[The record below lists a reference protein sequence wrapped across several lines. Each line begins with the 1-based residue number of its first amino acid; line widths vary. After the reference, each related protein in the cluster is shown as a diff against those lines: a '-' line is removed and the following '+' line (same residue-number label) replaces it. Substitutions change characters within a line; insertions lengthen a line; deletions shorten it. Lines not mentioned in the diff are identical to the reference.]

1 MLESAGQVAAS
12 VPTEDDRI
20 RRLRD
25 KHRTFD
31 ARLQQLDA
39 HIALTSEEQLERK
52 RLQKLK
58 LLCKDQIALL
68 RRAGR

>member
-12 VPTEDDRI
+12 APAVNDRVS
-20 RRLRD
+20 RLRE
-25 KHRTFD
+25 KHRTLD

-39 HIALTSEEQLERK
+39 HIALTSDEQVERR

-68 RRAGR
+68 RRAAD